1 MPLTHLEHAGVD
13 TLSRVGETPAVTAT
27 PSTNSPS
34 PPPAPGADRTTARAT
49 RPGAVRGVLARVLVL
64 NLVVVAIKLAVG
76 LRTEALSVLGAAL
89 ESSLDLLNNVVGMI
103 LVSVAARAPD
113 ETHPYGHEKFETL
126 GALAIVTF
134 LSISCFELLREGIV
148 QLRRAHV
155 PASPSILEIGLIVL
169 TLAVNAFIVMYE
181 RRRGRELSSAFLVAD
196 AAHTNSDLYVT
207 LLALASLLLT
217 RLGFGALDPVLALLV
232 AVIIAWNG
240 YQILRETVPILVD
253 ERGLDSADV
262 RRIVERIPEISEVR
276 SVRSRAGASGVVF
289 AEVTVGVDGSTS
301 VAEAHAIADEVEHRI
316 ADALGASEVIV
327 HVEPS

>member
-1 MPLTHLEHAGVD
+1 M
-13 TLSRVGETPAVTAT
+13 
-27 PSTNSPS
+27 
-34 PPPAPGADRTTARAT
+34 
-49 RPGAVRGVLARVLVL
+49 RGVLARVLVL

>member
-1 MPLTHLEHAGVD
+1 
-13 TLSRVGETPAVTAT
+13 VTAP
-27 PSTNSPS
+27 PSTT
-34 PPPAPGADRTTARAT
+34 PPPSTAGSAAT
-49 RPGAVRGVLARVLVL
+49 AHPARPAAVRGVLARVLVL
-64 NLVVVAIKLAVG
+64 NLVVVAIKVVVG
-76 LRTEALSVLGAAL
+76 IRTEALSVLGAAL

-103 LVSVAARAPD
+103 LVSIAARAPD
-113 ETHPYGHEKFETL
+113 ETHPYGHAKFETL

-148 QLRRAHV
+148 QLRRAHS
-155 PASPSILEIGLIVL
+155 PAAPTFFEVALIVL
-169 TLAVNAFIVMYE
+169 TLGVNVVIVMYE

-217 RLGFGALDPVLALLV
+217 RLGFGTFDPVLALLV
-232 AVIIAWNG
+232 AAIIARNG

-262 RRIVERIPEISEVR
+262 RRIIERIPRISEVR

-289 AEVTVGVDGSTS
+289 AEVTVGVDGATS
-301 VAEAHAIADEVEHRI
+301 VTEAHAIADEVERRI
-316 ADALGASEVIV
+316 AAALGASEVVV
-327 HVEPS
+327 HVEPT

>member
-1 MPLTHLEHAGVD
+1 M
-13 TLSRVGETPAVTAT
+13 
-27 PSTNSPS
+27 
-34 PPPAPGADRTTARAT
+34 
-49 RPGAVRGVLARVLVL
+49 RGVLARVLVL
-64 NLVVVAIKLAVG
+64 NLLVVAIKLAVG
-76 LRTEALSVLGAAL
+76 LRTGALSVLGAAL

-113 ETHPYGHEKFETL
+113 ESHPYGHAKFETL
-126 GALAIVTF
+126 GALVIVTF

-155 PASPSILEIGLIVL
+155 PASPSNLEVGLIVL
-169 TLAVNAFIVMYE
+169 TLAVNAIIVVYE

-217 RLGFGALDPVLALLV
+217 RVGFGAVDPVLALVV

-262 RRIVERIPEISEVR
+262 RRIIEPIPEISEVR

-301 VAEAHAIADEVEHRI
+301 VTEAHAIADEVERRI
-316 ADALGASEVIV
+316 AHALGASEVIV